1 MELDIECLDRVYLNA
16 YVPILQSSGQV
27 VAFMTQHL
35 GLPIPSPALFDK
47 IGQRFRRAVDS
58 FAEANHIPWVKFAK
72 DDRKAEVMGPYLNR
86 AAATGRSGVVAIG
99 VAQEFQR
106 VWAAYRRET
115 STAAPQFTFAK
126 ADRRVTCYYF
136 YLWDEDFGPAFIKVC
151 AYFPYPAKIWVNGH
165 EWAKRQA
172 ARAGIGFTELS
183 NGFAACDDPAAL
195 QAICDR
201 LQPGTIEVFAQRWLH
216 RLPLPFGRADQ
227 GAGYWWE
234 ISMRQVEVSRT
245 MVFDAPRRARAFFEA
260 LIADNLDIG
269 RPANVEIIFGR
280 RIRRDTR
287 GVFRTAIDRP
297 AIGPDTGGVVLNIFY
312 KHSRIKQYLKDGR
325 AMRIE
330 TVINAPRDLGCN
342 ARLPNLAE
350 LQAKARACNRRILEA
365 ERAGQ
370 GTVLASPAFERIAHP
385 SVDADGRRTPA
396 LRFGD
401 PRVMALAGALCRP
414 CSRHRHHQQEPA
426 RLDDRT
432 AARPLHPRPDDLRPA
447 AAPPRRADPPDRAL
461 ERKTVPSARRMRG
474 VRGTRDR
481 ALGGAMPAGVIA
493 GERIRAVAGNSVRG
507 AVVLVAGPEGV
518 RAGGSAGLADI
529 AGQVPASPG
538 MVPVVFPDKDRDRD
552 GRDTAGRARGARPGC
567 AGRRAR
573 SRAAAGAAARVG

>member
-1 MELDIECLDRVYLNA
+1 MVAEGVMGARVVTVNEVLGGHVQLDIECLDRVYLNA
-16 YVPILQSSGQV
+16 YVPVLQSSGQV

-47 IGQRFRRAVDS
+47 IGQKFRRAVAS
-58 FAEANHIPWVKFAK
+58 FAEANDIPWVKFAK
-72 DDRKAEVMGPYLNR
+72 DDRKADVMAPHLKR
-86 AAATGRSGVVAIG
+86 AAAAGRSQVAAIG

-151 AYFPYPAKIWVNGH
+151 AYFPYPAKIWFNGH

-172 ARAGIGFTELS
+172 SRAGIAFTELS
-183 NGFAACDDPAAL
+183 NGFASCEDPGVL
-195 QAICDR
+195 QEICNR

-216 RLPLPFGRADQ
+216 RLPVPFGPADQ
-227 GAGYWWE
+227 RAGYWWE

-245 MVFDAPRRARAFFEA
+245 LVFDAPRRARAFFEA

-269 RPANVEIIFGR
+269 RPASVEIIFGR
-280 RIRRDTR
+280 RIRRDTP

-297 AIGPDTGGVVLNIFY
+297 AVGPDTGGVVLNLFY

-342 ARLPNLAE
+342 ARLPNLDA
-350 LQAKARACNRRILEA
+350 LQAKARAANHRILEA

-385 SVDADGRRTPA
+385 TVDADGRRTPA

-401 PRVMALAGALCRP
+401 PRVMALAGALCATLLSATGITNKSLRALMTGLLHAPYSPGQMTYDLRRLRMTGLIRRLGRTNRYVLTADGIKVAIFYTKLHNRLLRP
-414 CSRHRHHQQEPA
+414 LLAADQPQAPAELRSALHTIDHQIEDYITRA
-426 RLDDRT
+426 RLS
-432 AARPLHPRPDDLRPA
+432 PA
-447 AAPPRRADPPDRAL
+447 A
-461 ERKTVPSARRMRG
+461 
-474 VRGTRDR
+474 
-481 ALGGAMPAGVIA
+481 
-493 GERIRAVAGNSVRG
+493 
-507 AVVLVAGPEGV
+507 
-518 RAGGSAGLADI
+518 
-529 AGQVPASPG
+529 
-538 MVPVVFPDKDRDRD
+538 
-552 GRDTAGRARGARPGC
+552 
-567 AGRRAR
+567 
-573 SRAAAGAAARVG
+573 